1 MNLSPVALALALT
14 LLGSA
19 AHAAC
24 SYPRAPEGIPN
35 GETATKEEMLT
46 GKKAVSQ
53 YNEEMNAYLNCIK
66 LEYDGQLE
74 ALNKQGT
81 ELQSD
86 EEKKAFEVR
95 KADFE
100 RKQTQKHNAAFDELT
115 AVVDNFNEQL
125 RLYNKKKKGE

>member
-35 GETATKEEMLT
+35 GETASKEEMLV

-74 ALNKQGT
+74 ALNKEGSG
-81 ELQSD
+81 LQSE
-86 EEKKAFEVR
+86 EEKKAFEAR